1 MKVIGQDGEIKCDGE
16 EMGERCLRGPLIAG
30 SYYNDER
37 TEESMKG
44 DWLHTGD
51 IITVDSE

>member
-16 EMGERCLRGPLIAG
+16 EMGERCLRGPWIAG

-37 TEESMKG
+37 TDESVKG

-51 IITVDSE
+51 TVTVDSE